1 MDHYFSWSFLLG
13 PWFLYYV
20 QNPFWQLQSHL
31 VEVEEET
38 EAFQLLLVVAQEACL
53 SLVLQWLLQI
63 NQQMKACHFQLMA
76 CFLQLS

>member
-1 MDHYFSWSFLLG
+1 
-13 PWFLYYV
+13 
-20 QNPFWQLQSHL
+20 

-53 SLVLQWLLQI
+53 SLVLQWPLQI